1 MNIEHIRELAM
12 SDNGFIF
19 DQTTGYSYNTNEL
32 GYFIIKLLH
41 DGLSKQEITQRVL
54 MEYEVSADHFDHDFD
69 HYLMQ
74 MEALNLIE
82 G

>member
-1 MNIEHIRELAM
+1 MNIERIKELAM

-32 GYFIIKLLH
+32 GYFVLKLIH
-41 DGLSKQEITQRVL
+41 DGLDKQEIMQKVL
-54 MEYEVSADHFDHDFD
+54 EEYEVSEDHFSHDFD

-74 MEALNLIE
+74 LEALKLIE
-82 G
+82 E